1 MEKRKRKFTQKV
13 SKGVRP
19 QFLNIGII
27 IPFLEKY
34 GGAERYL
41 IECVEKWQE
50 RHHITLYAT
59 RFNDNLLAEH
69 GISDEVRRVSLSP
82 YFEGEHSML
91 LNALLLPQIWRK
103 EIGVHDLYH
112 MHLWPTHLIDLHPMV
127 WFPHEPLRV
136 LHDLRYEQNVDYVG
150 KEAARNIHVY
160 PKYNY
165 DRIGDVTYEAYLG
178 AINLMDKAVLPD
190 RIVAN
195 SQYTAG
201 YLSEVYGVDVHDVVY
216 PGCDLDI
223 HIDLPKDRNLF
234 VTISQLWAHKR
245 VQLLIEA
252 VAQTDDAQLVVIG
265 SGPEKERLVEM
276 SEGLG
281 VSDRVFFL
289 SGLSN
294 RELALVLARANAFLF
309 CPIKEPFGIV
319 VLEALAAGL
328 PVIAVDEGG
337 YVEICKPE
345 FAFLVRPYPS
355 DFADRMRYL
364 QQHADVARK
373 MGELGKVAARQYTWH
388 RAADELESLLVE
400 THLASDRRRSPQ
412 AVEVDR
418 PLVGVQYYLWYGE
431 GFGAPHWNDDAVG
444 GHVSDK
450 PLLGYYGSVK
460 GLTIREHLS
469 CFESMGLDYVIMNLH
484 FDHSG
489 VNGLELMGI
498 QHVFD
503 VAERSHSPLRFAVQ
517 LAPYSDDLDALKK
530 AVRMLA
536 KLYADRSNY
545 LRLDGKPVL
554 FWFWS
559 SAYDGNKAF
568 LDELRSECASFVN
581 LAASLRIPA
590 GREEDKLTFGFF
602 DGFVPFSP
610 LELSASDKWQTVW
623 TSAYQA
629 AERAGMPYRMAALS
643 PGYDDTGLTAAN
655 RVGNPY
661 RVVARD
667 GGAVYQTGM
676 KFVENLRQRPHLV
689 MISTFNE
696 FHENTHIEP
705 TQRHG
710 DFYVKMT
717 TAFVE
722 RLKRKWGGA

>member
-309 CPIKEPFGIV
+309 CPIG
-319 VLEALAAGL
+319 
-328 PVIAVDEGG
+328 
-337 YVEICKPE
+337 EI
-345 FAFLVRPYPS
+345 
-355 DFADRMRYL
+355 
-364 QQHADVARK
+364 
-373 MGELGKVAARQYTWH
+373 
-388 RAADELESLLVE
+388 
-400 THLASDRRRSPQ
+400 
-412 AVEVDR
+412 
-418 PLVGVQYYLWYGE
+418 
-431 GFGAPHWNDDAVG
+431 
-444 GHVSDK
+444 
-450 PLLGYYGSVK
+450 
-460 GLTIREHLS
+460 
-469 CFESMGLDYVIMNLH
+469 
-484 FDHSG
+484 
-489 VNGLELMGI
+489 
-498 QHVFD
+498 
-503 VAERSHSPLRFAVQ
+503 
-517 LAPYSDDLDALKK
+517 
-530 AVRMLA
+530 
-536 KLYADRSNY
+536 
-545 LRLDGKPVL
+545 
-554 FWFWS
+554 
-559 SAYDGNKAF
+559 
-568 LDELRSECASFVN
+568 
-581 LAASLRIPA
+581 
-590 GREEDKLTFGFF
+590 
-602 DGFVPFSP
+602 
-610 LELSASDKWQTVW
+610 
-623 TSAYQA
+623 
-629 AERAGMPYRMAALS
+629 
-643 PGYDDTGLTAAN
+643 
-655 RVGNPY
+655 
-661 RVVARD
+661 
-667 GGAVYQTGM
+667 
-676 KFVENLRQRPHLV
+676 
-689 MISTFNE
+689 
-696 FHENTHIEP
+696 
-705 TQRHG
+705 
-710 DFYVKMT
+710 
-717 TAFVE
+717 
-722 RLKRKWGGA
+722 